1 MRLFRSRVDI
11 RVGIEVSVGAPSP
24 IIRIQLRLG
33 EVNWIAV
40 FILGFTET
48 ILSLRRHLARM
59 AHRQPLLLPM
69 SAISRIQL
77 NADVERLTD
86 FRESDLL

>member
-48 ILSLRRHLARM
+48 ILSLSRHLARM

-69 SAISRIQL
+69 STISRIQL
-77 NADVERLTD
+77 NADVERLAD
-86 FRESDLL
+86 CRESDLL